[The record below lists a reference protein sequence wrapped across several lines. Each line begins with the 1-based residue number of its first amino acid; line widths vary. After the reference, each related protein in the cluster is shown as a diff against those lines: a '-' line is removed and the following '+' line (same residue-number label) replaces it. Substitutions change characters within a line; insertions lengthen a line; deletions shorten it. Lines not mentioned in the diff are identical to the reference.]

1 MRRSMM
7 TGFLLLALAGAGS
20 VGWWTGRT
28 QAAAERADVRREL
41 VAQLGRDQE
50 LVRICFD
57 DMSNQFTPGYRA
69 YQVFIDPANPPVS
82 QAQGKIFKVQQKTHA
97 AINGDG
103 FFILQDKDER
113 LYTRDGRFYLGPD
126 GLKLGGATVLGYKID
141 SQGRRESKLT
151 PINPPLPETP
161 MFDMNPEKI
170 FTFNDDGVLT
180 NRSRNGEE
188 RELYQ
193 VALAGFPNPEKLERK
208 GLTTF
213 AETAGVG
220 ERVEGVSRAQ
230 GLGQFVPASLELS
243 NVDWMETA
251 YVIGALKHHSGL
263 LMGDDDETLSR
274 PRTAPRLS
282 STSSPFV
289 SEAVTAALTKEA
301 DPLTP

>member
-20 VGWWTGRT
+20 VGWWAGRT

-50 LVRICFD
+50 LIRLCFD
-57 DMSNQFTPGYRA
+57 DMSNQFTPGYRG
-69 YQVFIDPANPPVS
+69 YQVFIDPVNPPVS
-82 QAQGKIFKVQQKTHA
+82 HVQGKIFKVQQKTHA

-103 FFILQDKDER
+103 FFVLEDGNER

-126 GLKLGGATVLGYKID
+126 GLKLEGATVLGYKLD
-141 SQGRRESKLT
+141 SQGRRESKLS
-151 PINPPLPETP
+151 PINPPLPETR
-161 MFDMNPEKI
+161 MFDMNPETI
-170 FTFNDDGVLT
+170 VTFNDDGVLIS
-180 NRSRNGEE
+180 RSRSGKEH
-188 RELYQ
+188 ELYQ
-193 VALAGFPNPEKLERK
+193 VALAGFPYPEKLERK

-213 AETAGVG
+213 AETAGAG
-220 ERVEGVSRAQ
+220 KRVEGVPQAQ

-263 LMGDDDETLSR
+263 LIGQGQEGQK
-274 PRTAPRLS
+274 PPVLS
-282 STSSPFV
+282 ST
-289 SEAVTAALTKEA
+289 TAAGAE
-301 DPLTP
+301 PLTLSER